1 MHVKEWTKLG
11 TETWYFPGPCN
22 IGFCNGLVIDG
33 ADWKSAPKAVGAMET
48 AGLKP
53 RWLLNTHAHPD
64 HFGGDYLFK
73 ELGAKLLATREQR
86 PYIEQKELGSL
97 FSYGAVTSHREYT
110 APEHMKARPLDVDRV
125 ITPGTL
131 DLDGARFTLEEH
143 FGHNNDQV
151 SITTPDNIVFLGDI
165 LTPEKT
171 LQFFKLIQIISVKDA
186 LADIDAVEHMDA
198 KLFVPA
204 HGDAVDDPARLCAL
218 NRARIMEI
226 IGIALD
232 SCAEPQCKEQVV
244 ARVLSR
250 LGVANPQFGNFFM
263 TRVTVGA
270 VLAYLVDENLV
281 DPFIDE
287 NCLLVYRRA

>member
-1 MHVKEWTKLG
+1 MSWNQIGDDTFCYRAA
-11 TETWYFPGPCN
+11 TN
-22 IGFCNGLVIDG
+22 IGFCRGLVIEGGDKKHSVPAAESM
-33 ADWKSAPKAVGAMET
+33 AD
-48 AGLKP
+48 AGLQPK
-53 RWLLNTHAHPD
+53 WLLNTHAHPD
-64 HFGGDYLFK
+64 HFGGDHLFTA
-73 ELGAKLLATREQR
+73 LGAELLATREQK
-86 PYIEQKELGSL
+86 PDIEQDELGSL
-97 FSYGAVTSHREYT
+97 FSYGAVTSQREYT
-110 APEHMKARPLDVDRV
+110 APEHMKARPLDVDHIIR
-125 ITPGTL
+125 PGIL

-143 FGHNNDQV
+143 FGHNNDQI
-151 SITTPDNIVFLGDI
+151 SITTPDGVAFLGDI

-204 HGDAVDDPARLCAL
+204 HGDAIDDPVRLCAL

-232 SCAEPQCKEQVV
+232 SCAEPLCKEQVV